1 VAEHRFS
8 KPVAWTLA
16 GSLTL
21 SALAGFGWVPLAQ
34 PGEAQAQRVRARART
49 RPAAAAAPAV
59 ITDATQQKLAG
70 SDPAALEEALM
81 ELVQVGTPEAVEAI
95 ASRIR
100 RGLPRALVVPF
111 VETLGVLHHASA
123 GPVLIE
129 VGVAHRHPD
138 VRVAAIRALQACRP
152 AGAADAVRGRLG
164 DPAPMVRAAAAV
176 ALGALRDRDAVD
188 PLFRALDRQLYEAAP
203 ALASIVQDTEI
214 PRLTGYLGRLPFD
227 VMSPALTEILAR
239 EDVSERRKLDLIA
252 QLQELGTSEVKY
264 FLEQLADSIPATGR
278 DARVRQAALDASLR
292 IVD

>member
-1 VAEHRFS
+1 M
-8 KPVAWTLA
+8 
-16 GSLTL
+16 
-21 SALAGFGWVPLAQ
+21 
-34 PGEAQAQRVRARART
+34 
-49 RPAAAAAPAV
+49 AAPAV
-59 ITDATQQKLAG
+59 ITDATRQKLAG

-81 ELVQVGTPEAVEAI
+81 ELVQVGSPDAVEAI
-95 ASRIR
+95 ANRIR
-100 RGLPRALVVPF
+100 RGLPRPLVVPF
-111 VETLGVLHHASA
+111 VETLGVLRHPSA
-123 GPVLIE
+123 GPVLVE
-129 VGVAHRHPD
+129 VAVVHRHPD

-152 AGAADAVRGRLG
+152 AGAADAVRERLG

-176 ALGALRDRDAVD
+176 TLGALRDREAVD

-203 ALASIVQDTEI
+203 ALASIVQDAEI
-214 PRLTGYLGRLPFD
+214 PQLTGYLGRLPFD
-227 VMSPALTEILAR
+227 VMSPALTELLAR